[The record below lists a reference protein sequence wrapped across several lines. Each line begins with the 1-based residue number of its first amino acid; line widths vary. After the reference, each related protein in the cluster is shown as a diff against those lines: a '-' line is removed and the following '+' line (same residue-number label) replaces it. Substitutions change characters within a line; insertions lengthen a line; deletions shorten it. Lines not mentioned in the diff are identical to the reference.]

1 MAAVRLM
8 SCRPSLLVLCSLYL
22 FWMLSIHVPRAGSL
36 SFNFSFS
43 RPQSPDLPQLIN
55 VSGDAYFSPDT
66 IELTRNSRVNS
77 VGRATY
83 VQKVPLWDG
92 ATGELASFTTTFYF
106 NISRDNPSASY
117 AGDGM
122 AFFLGHPEAGIPANS
137 SGGSLG
143 LVPVSHG
150 GGIVAVEFD
159 TFLNPENSD
168 ISYSHVGIDVNSVNS
183 TASTDATTPTKNLKS
198 GYNMM
203 AAVSYENGTKL
214 LNAELTIN
222 DTRFNVNATIDL
234 RSYLPEYVVV
244 GFSAATGE
252 LTELHKVLAWSFSST
267 LEPTKTPTAVIAPA
281 PPPLSPDI
289 VVPSKKSKARVGSSI
304 LTPVL
309 VPLLFLL
316 ACAAGLVL
324 WQKHKRRRPGGDGIS
339 SDSDYGQGDET
350 AELARGVAA
359 SGPKRYAYRELAAAT
374 NNFAEG
380 EKLGRG
386 GFGSVYRG
394 KLVGEEERAVAIK
407 MFSSE
412 SSAQGRKEF
421 EAEVRIIS
429 RLKHRNLVQLL
440 GWSDSRNGLLLVYE
454 LVAQGSLD
462 KHLHSSERWLTWPE
476 RYQIILGLGSAL
488 RYLHHEW
495 EQCVVHGDIKPS
507 NIMLDDTH
515 GTKLGDFG
523 LARLGDHGGRWH
535 TTKAVLGTAGY
546 IDPEFVNTR
555 HPSTQSDVYSFGI
568 VLLEIVSGRP
578 PVILQEG
585 GPPPFVLLKW
595 VWGLYGREKILDAAD
610 ERLRGGDDER
620 CMERVLIVGLWC
632 AHPDQSERPS
642 MVQAMHVLQSED
654 ARLPELPQQ
663 MYYRTSS
670 SGFAITGRA
679 SGALSIESYSGDSSA
694 TTTTTGDSKHSSGS
708 STTALLRDSKE
719 RA

>member
-36 SFNFSFS
+36 SFNLSFS
-43 RPQSPDLPQLIN
+43 QPQSPDLPQLIAF
-55 VSGDAYFSPDT
+55 SGDAYFSPDT

-106 NISRDNPSASY
+106 RISRDNPSASY

-137 SGGSLG
+137 GGGSLG
-143 LVPVSHG
+143 LVPVSANGTGDG

-183 TASTDATTPTKNLKS
+183 TASTDATTQTKNLTS
-198 GYNMM
+198 GYKMM

-222 DTRFNVNATIDL
+222 DTQFNVQATIDL

-252 LTELHKVLAWSFSST
+252 LTELHQVLAWSFSST

-281 PPPLSPDI
+281 PPPLSPDV

-324 WQKHKRRRPGGDGIS
+324 WQKHKRRRRPGGDGIS

-394 KLVGEEERAVAIK
+394 KLVGEEQRAVAIK

-421 EAEVRIIS
+421 EAE
-429 RLKHRNLVQLL
+429 
-440 GWSDSRNGLLLVYE
+440 
-454 LVAQGSLD
+454 
-462 KHLHSSERWLTWPE
+462 
-476 RYQIILGLGSAL
+476 IILGLGSAL

-595 VWGLYGREKILDAAD
+595 VWGLYGRDKILDAAD

-679 SGALSIESYSGDSSA
+679 SGALSIEGYSGDSSA